1 MNKEERKVN
10 TARKIDNVLFKYL
23 WVLIILVVLAVG
35 LVARYAVVRYS
46 TNDIS
51 GIVFNWMDQIR
62 GLGFKNMWQ
71 VKADYSPLYI
81 FMIALFTLLPDGP
94 KVTEYGQAYYLYD
107 MYYLKTVQFVFDILL
122 AFGIFFVI
130 HRITKNK
137 WLSTIGFAISF
148 LLPVQAVNSGM
159 WGQCDGFYTCM
170 FVWAIYL
177 IMARK
182 SWAGNILVGL
192 ALAVKL
198 QAVFILPLLVYLWVK
213 RKTHIW
219 DLLFMAIGFFVTFI
233 PYWILGSGFLTP
245 FKFIS
250 AQVGGYSNLTLGAG
264 SIWHLFEYRHYP
276 SNVPLLSRFAL
287 FIGLG
292 LIGIFFII
300 IFARR
305 IKLNNEAIITVGT
318 FLIGIVPFFLP
329 HMHERY
335 FYALDVLVVAYCLV
349 RKKHYYLIPLM
360 QVSSGIAY
368 YHYLSGKYFI
378 EALGEDSVHLCTFI
392 NLAVLIVL
400 FIDIMKLERLPAGVT
415 DREYNQELK
424 LTEGIK
430 KEQ

>member
-1 MNKEERKVN
+1 
-10 TARKIDNVLFKYL
+10 
-23 WVLIILVVLAVG
+23 
-35 LVARYAVVRYS
+35 
-46 TNDIS
+46 
-51 GIVFNWMDQIR
+51 
-62 GLGFKNMWQ
+62 
-71 VKADYSPLYI
+71 
-81 FMIALFTLLPDGP
+81 
-94 KVTEYGQAYYLYD
+94 
-107 MYYLKTVQFVFDILL
+107 
-122 AFGIFFVI
+122 
-130 HRITKNK
+130 
-137 WLSTIGFAISF
+137 
-148 LLPVQAVNSGM
+148 
-159 WGQCDGFYTCM
+159 
-170 FVWAIYL
+170 
-177 IMARK
+177 
-182 SWAGNILVGL
+182 
-192 ALAVKL
+192 
-198 QAVFILPLLVYLWVK
+198 
-213 RKTHIW
+213 
-219 DLLFMAIGFFVTFI
+219 MAIGFFVTFI

-276 SNVPLLSRFAL
+276 ANVPLLSRFAL